1 MTVEAAQLKIDV
13 TEGEAWRRTLAVTVP
28 ADIVRAE
35 REKISRTLAGRV
47 RIPGF
52 RAGRI
57 PASVMEKRFGAALNQ
72 EMVDRV
78 VGDAYREALRDQ
90 DLSPISEGEVKD
102 LSYEPDQDLSFS
114 ISFDVSPQIE
124 FARVGGFS
132 VERPA
137 ATVEDPAIDQVLERL
152 REQNGAWSPLEEGHP
167 VAGDMVSVAVTR
179 LGEDDGA
186 EDEDPRPYD
195 LVLGEGDAIPDVEAA
210 IYTLAVG
217 DQGEFDVTFPEDFPT
232 EERRGQTEHLRIEL
246 RERKERQLPDLDDA
260 FARSV
265 GDFEDLDTLRAR
277 IREDLTKEASD
288 QAEGAVRGQLLNAII
303 EANPFEVPVSMI
315 DRYLDSILGNAEGA
329 DPERLAEART
339 QLLPEAKR
347 AVQRILVIE
356 KVAES
361 EQLAATED
369 EIDDRIEEMAEKSQS
384 NPAEI
389 YARLQKS
396 GRIEQLEREITE
408 KKVFEHL
415 LAQSTVTD
423 ATT

>member
-1 MTVEAAQLKIDV
+1 MTVEAAQLKIDL

-52 RAGRI
+52 RAGRV

-78 VGDAYREALRDQ
+78 VGDAYREALRAQ
-90 DLSPISEGEVKD
+90 DLNPISEGEVED
-102 LSYEPDQDLSFS
+102 ISYEPNQELSFS

-137 ATVEDPAIDQVLERL
+137 ATVEDAAIDQVLERL
-152 REQNGAWSPLEEGHP
+152 RDQNGAWAPAEEGRP
-167 VAGDMVSVAVTR
+167 EAGDMVSVAVTR
-179 LGEDDGA
+179 LDGDAGDD
-186 EDEDPRPYD
+186 EEPRPYD

-217 DQGEFDVTFPEDFPT
+217 EQGEFEVTFPDDFPN
-232 EERRGQTEHLRIEL
+232 EERRGQSERLRIEL
-246 RERKERQLPDLDDA
+246 RERKERQLPELDDS

-277 IREDLTKEASD
+277 IREDLMKEATD

-303 EANPFEVPVSMI
+303 EANPFEVPISMV

-329 DPERLAEART
+329 DPERLAEARA

-356 KVAES
+356 KVAET
-361 EQLAATED
+361 EQLKATED

-384 NPAEI
+384 NPAEV

-415 LAQSTVTD
+415 KAQSTVTD
-423 ATT
+423 ATN

>member
-1 MTVEAAQLKIDV
+1 MTVEAAQLKIDL

-52 RAGRI
+52 RAGRV

-78 VGDAYREALRDQ
+78 VGDAYREALRAQ
-90 DLSPISEGEVKD
+90 DLSPISEGEVED
-102 LSYEPDQDLSFS
+102 ISYEPDQDLTFS
-114 ISFDVSPQIE
+114 ISFDVSPEIE

-137 ATVEDPAIDQVLERL
+137 ATVDDAAIDQVLERL
-152 REQNGAWSPLEEGHP
+152 RDQNGAWAPSEEGSP
-167 VAGDMVSVAVTR
+167 EAGDMVSVAVTR
-179 LGEDDGA
+179 LDGDDGD
-186 EDEDPRPYD
+186 DEEPRPYD
-195 LVLGEGDAIPDVEAA
+195 LVLGDGDAIPDVEAA

-217 DQGEFDVTFPEDFPT
+217 EQGEFEVTFPDDFPN
-232 EERRGQTEHLRIEL
+232 EERRGQSERLRIEL
-246 RERKERQLPDLDDA
+246 RERKERQLPELDDS

-277 IREDLTKEASD
+277 IREDLMKEATD

-303 EANPFEVPVSMI
+303 EANPFAVPASMV

-329 DPERLAEART
+329 DPERLAEARA
-339 QLLPEAKR
+339 QLLPEATR

-356 KVAES
+356 KVAEA
-361 EQLAATED
+361 EQLKATED
-369 EIDDRIEEMAEKSQS
+369 EIDDRIEEMAEKSKS
-384 NPAEI
+384 NPAEV

-408 KKVFEHL
+408 TKVFEHL
-415 LAQSTVTD
+415 KAQSTVTD
-423 ATT
+423 ATN

>member
-35 REKISRTLAGRV
+35 REKIARTLAGRV

-78 VGDAYREALRDQ
+78 VGDAYREALRAQ
-90 DLSPISEGEVKD
+90 ELSPISEGEVED
-102 LSYEPDQDLSFS
+102 ISYEPDQELSFS

-137 ATVEDPAIDQVLERL
+137 ATVEDAAIDQVLERL
-152 REQNGAWSPLEEGHP
+152 RDQNGAWAPLEEGHP
-167 VAGDMVSVAVTR
+167 EAGDMVSVAVTR
-179 LGEDDGA
+179 LDAEDGED
-186 EDEDPRPYD
+186 EEPRPYD

-217 DQGEFDVTFPEDFPT
+217 DQGEFEVTFPEDFPN
-232 EERRGQTEHLRIEL
+232 EERRGQSEHLRIEL
-246 RERKERQLPDLDDA
+246 RERKERQLPELDDS

-277 IREDLTKEASD
+277 IREDLTKEATD

-303 EANPFEVPVSMI
+303 EANPFSVPASMI

-329 DPERLAEART
+329 DPERLAEARA

-356 KVAES
+356 KVAET
-361 EQLAATED
+361 EQLTATED
-369 EIDDRIEEMAEKSQS
+369 EIDDRVEEMAEKAQS
-384 NPAEI
+384 NPAEV

-408 KKVFEHL
+408 KKVFEYL
-415 LAQSTVTD
+415 KAQSTVTD
-423 ATT
+423 ALT

>member
-1 MTVEAAQLKIDV
+1 MTVEAAQLKIDL

-52 RAGRI
+52 RAGRV

-78 VGDAYREALRDQ
+78 VGDAYREALRAQ
-90 DLSPISEGEVKD
+90 DLSPISEGEVED
-102 LSYEPDQDLSFS
+102 ISYEPDQDLTFS
-114 ISFDVSPQIE
+114 ISFDVSPEIE

-137 ATVEDPAIDQVLERL
+137 ATVDDAAIDQVLERL
-152 REQNGAWSPLEEGHP
+152 RDQNGAWAPSEEGRP
-167 VAGDMVSVAVTR
+167 EAGDMVSVAVTR
-179 LGEDDGA
+179 LDGDDGD
-186 EDEDPRPYD
+186 DEEPRPYD
-195 LVLGEGDAIPDVEAA
+195 LVLGDGDAIPDVEAA

-217 DQGEFDVTFPEDFPT
+217 EQGEFEVTFPDDFPN
-232 EERRGQTEHLRIEL
+232 EERRGQSERLRIEL
-246 RERKERQLPDLDDA
+246 RERKERQLPELDDS

-277 IREDLTKEASD
+277 IREDLMKEATD

-303 EANPFEVPVSMI
+303 EANPFAVPASMV

-329 DPERLAEART
+329 DPERLAEARA
-339 QLLPEAKR
+339 QLLPEATR

-356 KVAES
+356 KVAEA
-361 EQLAATED
+361 EQLKATED
-369 EIDDRIEEMAEKSQS
+369 EIDDRIEEMAEKSKS
-384 NPAEI
+384 NPAEV

-408 KKVFEHL
+408 TKVFEHL
-415 LAQSTVTD
+415 KAQSTVTD
-423 ATT
+423 ATN